1 MRRVKGNEEFAKWW
15 DRWTRRIQRN
25 RAAIWP
31 SKQAKDGHSDKTANN
46 PVPISGGDFKRCISK
61 PYDKA
66 S

>member
-15 DRWTRRIQRN
+15 ERWTRRIQRN
-25 RAAIWP
+25 RAAIRP
-31 SKQAKDGHSDKTANN
+31 STLAKDGRPDKSANK
-46 PVPISGGDFKRCISK
+46 PAPISGGDFKRCTSK

>member
-25 RAAIWP
+25 RAAI
-31 SKQAKDGHSDKTANN
+31 KQSAPPKDGHADKPESKLASI
-46 PVPISGGDFKRCISK
+46 PAGDFKRCASK

-66 S
+66 G